1 MITEY
6 EGGHTPPIKA
16 RRFKQRTVVMERS
29 SNQYSDNHT
38 YFVNRDEDNCIVDGH
53 YLSREEYEG
62 FGFPSKIT
70 VTVVAGDQLNRENG
84 EHA

>member
-1 MITEY
+1 MGSLVVSDSPRAIR
-6 EGGHTPPIKA
+6 IKK
-16 RRFKQRTVVMERS
+16 RSVVMVRS

-53 YLSREEYEG
+53 YLSRAEYEA

-70 VTVVAGDQLNRENG
+70 VTVVAGDKLQDSEVP
-84 EHA
+84 